1 MKAREV
7 TSVFLILLGF
17 AILLGVTMGML
28 FPTPYGNIM
37 IIKIDS
43 KIQSGSGGL
52 LDAATSSESII
63 NKLEEA
69 SLNPLIEAVILDINS
84 GGGTSV
90 ASYEIVK
97 AVKDFNKPIVSLIR
111 EVGASGAYWVAS
123 ASDYIVANDFSFVGS
138 IGVTMEY
145 LEYSGLLERFNVT
158 YVNLSYPEH
167 KSIFSEYRELTPTER
182 ARAEAWLKTL
192 YERLVSDI
200 ALNRNMTVEELTPYA
215 NGSIF
220 TGYEAIEYGL
230 IDELGGFNEALN
242 KTITLANITEPLIIK
257 SKETINLLDLISGI
271 NNKKEIALSI

>member
-1 MKAREV
+1 
-7 TSVFLILLGF
+7 
-17 AILLGVTMGML
+17 
-28 FPTPYGNIM
+28 
-37 IIKIDS
+37 
-43 KIQSGSGGL
+43 
-52 LDAATSSESII
+52 
-63 NKLEEA
+63 
-69 SLNPLIEAVILDINS
+69 
-84 GGGTSV
+84 
-90 ASYEIVK
+90 
-97 AVKDFNKPIVSLIR
+97 
-111 EVGASGAYWVAS
+111 
-123 ASDYIVANDFSFVGS
+123 
-138 IGVTMEY
+138 
-145 LEYSGLLERFNVT
+145 VT

-182 ARAEAWLKTL
+182 AKAESWLKTL

-271 NNKKEIALSI
+271 SNEKTISLSI

>member
-1 MKAREV
+1 MNAREV

-37 IIKIDS
+37 VIKIDS
-43 KIQSGSGGL
+43 KIQSGSGGI

-69 SLNPLIEAVILDINS
+69 SLNPLVEAVILDINS

-97 AVKDFNKPIVSLIR
+97 AVKSFNKPIVSLIR

-138 IGVTMEY
+138 IGVTMDY

-182 ARAEAWLKTL
+182 AKAESWLKTL

-271 NNKKEIALSI
+271 SNEKTISLSI